1 MPFICSTISR
11 KHKLLASA
19 MNLIETCMKY
29 CYEGRGKPEII
40 YVIMLKKYDEK
51 MSWNCLVNIRLNSE
65 SKKNKVL
72 LKHDSLG
79 RVLSTTC

>member
-1 MPFICSTISR
+1 
-11 KHKLLASA
+11 
-19 MNLIETCMKY
+19 MNMIETCMKY

-65 SKKNKVL
+65 SKKESLKKEL
-72 LKHDSLG
+72 L
-79 RVLSTTC
+79 R